1 LALLLASVLNL
12 AGYNPQVSG
21 GLVKFFP
28 PIPGMV
34 SFLAEGDGLEYASS
48 WYMLGAD
55 GGEHR

>member
-1 LALLLASVLNL
+1 MSTRRAARITL
-12 AGYNPQVSG
+12 SG

-34 SFLAEGDGLEYASS
+34 SSLAEGDGLEYASS
-48 WYMLGAD
+48 WYILGAD